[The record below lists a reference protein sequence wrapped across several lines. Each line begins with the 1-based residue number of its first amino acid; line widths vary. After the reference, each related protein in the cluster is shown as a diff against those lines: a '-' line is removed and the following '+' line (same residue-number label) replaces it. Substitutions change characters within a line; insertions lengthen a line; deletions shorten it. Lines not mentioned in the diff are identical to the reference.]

1 MLDSSVTGL
10 LTNFAE
16 GLTSGPQQD
25 LLDLI
30 DQGWEAF
37 YREIHG
43 DRLVD
48 ALDSLETADTH
59 HSEAIIWH
67 WEARLGLLK
76 GERPPDGHFVYFPTW
91 SRANMKCIAAGTP
104 VLMGDGSTRPIEKVR
119 AGDLV
124 CSMEE
129 GAGKVVVRPVVAQWK
144 PGAKECVEVTT
155 RGGRKTVST
164 PDHWYRTLAGWKQ
177 ARDLTKLDRI
187 ASPRSVP
194 APPVDHDIS
203 DAEIRLLT
211 YFLME
216 GGTTGGNSRLTS
228 ADPEIVS
235 DMVKCCSALG
245 FTIVKVKGDNYD
257 YNVKRGTPLLERD
270 QGRFIR
276 DFDGVKSWLIKHGLA
291 GKKSTEKRLPELF
304 FKLSDRQIRMVLAAV
319 IDTDGWVGK
328 SDWGVTLANEALIDD
343 LRELFLKIGLLAKK
357 YYLHNDKAGSWCL
370 QFDKHKLER
379 FFDVPFLLKGERF
392 RKLAERQRYSLLDT
406 YPQSV
411 ACGLPPGTNRRLRR
425 EIGWKPSY
433 ACPRITRDKIQRALT
448 AFRWG
453 PWIWLENA
461 EVFWDEV
468 VSVEPI
474 GERETYD
481 IEVEGTHNFIADGLV
496 VHNTTIGR
504 AMLLTD
510 ALLSYAY
517 GQPGYALIPGGT
529 KAKIK
534 GTAMSVEKMLY
545 SPQVQRYC
553 PALSKVDKNVM
564 GRSRGWTAD
573 YISTAARYTFHFIG
587 LDEGVAGANLD
598 NVRPTFIM
606 PDDIDS
612 REDSPVISETRFKIF
627 TTEVLPT
634 RQQNTLVYWAQ
645 NLISRFSVR
654 YRIEKQ
660 HVQVLTNRKP
670 TTPIPAVR
678 GLVTEKRTVDGI
690 VKDMVVA
697 GNPTWR
703 GWTLQRVQDEI
714 DTYGLPA
721 FRAECQHEVEQ
732 SREGLVL
739 HNWRDEVH
747 VISESEFEA
756 AYGFRPIPKH
766 WPKEWANDWARTK
779 TRYHANVAL
788 WKTVSPQSS
797 KLPGMTFIWK
807 PLSFPADSQVE
818 DVAERLLECLT
829 PGPEINKQVVGWREL
844 RRQELLRANA
854 LQHTSTSL
862 ERIEYERS
870 SLAGVFPRYVPSV
883 LAEYN
888 VRGGCAS
895 HERNDIRDI
904 YARVYAMPVT
914 GVNPGKFGGVE
925 ALNRAMA
932 TDWEAPHPFRP
943 EQKGYTRWFL
953 IAPDDLSASAQI
965 RNGVAVR
972 PPVPFVDNLSPDAL
986 HDVDLF
992 RYQMVNWRQRP
1003 ASLTA
1008 TGEIVDDIEKANDD
1022 YGNALQMGETMGPL
1036 KNLPLTKSEEFQAL
1050 IPDEIRAL
1058 QNDGPMTKDKY
1069 RAIRRAVW
1077 DAEEQLEEKYKE
1089 HDKSDDPLYEHDPY
1103 WYGD

>member
-30 DQGWEAF
+30 DQDWEAF

-48 ALDSLETADTH
+48 GLDSLETADTH

-67 WEARLGLLK
+67 WEARLALLR
-76 GERPPDGHFVYFPTW
+76 GERPPDGYFVYFPTW
-91 SRANMKCIAAGTP
+91 SRGNMK
-104 VLMGDGSTRPIEKVR
+104 
-119 AGDLV
+119 
-124 CSMEE
+124 
-129 GAGKVVVRPVVAQWK
+129 
-144 PGAKECVEVTT
+144 
-155 RGGRKTVST
+155 
-164 PDHWYRTLAGWKQ
+164 
-177 ARDLTKLDRI
+177 
-187 ASPRSVP
+187 
-194 APPVDHDIS
+194 
-203 DAEIRLLT
+203 
-211 YFLME
+211 
-216 GGTTGGNSRLTS
+216 TS
-228 ADPEIVS
+228 
-235 DMVKCCSALG
+235 
-245 FTIVKVKGDNYD
+245 
-257 YNVKRGTPLLERD
+257 
-270 QGRFIR
+270 
-276 DFDGVKSWLIKHGLA
+276 
-291 GKKSTEKRLPELF
+291 
-304 FKLSDRQIRMVLAAV
+304 
-319 IDTDGWVGK
+319 
-328 SDWGVTLANEALIDD
+328 
-343 LRELFLKIGLLAKK
+343 
-357 YYLHNDKAGSWCL
+357 
-370 QFDKHKLER
+370 
-379 FFDVPFLLKGERF
+379 
-392 RKLAERQRYSLLDT
+392 
-406 YPQSV
+406 
-411 ACGLPPGTNRRLRR
+411 
-425 EIGWKPSY
+425 
-433 ACPRITRDKIQRALT
+433 
-448 AFRWG
+448 
-453 PWIWLENA
+453 
-461 EVFWDEV
+461 
-468 VSVEPI
+468 
-474 GERETYD
+474 
-481 IEVEGTHNFIADGLV
+481 
-496 VHNTTIGR
+496 IGR
-504 AMLLTD
+504 AMLITD

-545 SPQVQRYC
+545 TPQVQRYC

-612 REDSPVISETRFKIF
+612 REDSPVISETRFRIF

-645 NLISRFSVR
+645 NLISRFSAR

-678 GLVTEKRTVDGI
+678 GLVTEKRLVDGI
-690 VKDMVVA
+690 VKDIVMA

-703 GWTLQRVQDEI
+703 GWSLQRVQDEI

-721 FRAECQHEVEQ
+721 FRAECHPAGTRVRLGVGRNVPIESIRRGDLVLTHSGSLRPVTDLVRRDYSGDLYSIKVAGSTIPVRSTENHPFFVASRPAERWKWHYKPRALNGKDVKRPERLPRSWVRAADLRKGDYLLEPLPPEPERPVDGDVVWQFTPLASGRPASGAHEVRATPELFRLMGYFAAEGDVTGGAVRLTFSEDEREYYEDVRDLFRRVFGRPASISPDNGRSVKVSCSSVIASRFFLDTIGTGSHFKRVPEWALRASESLISEFLAGYIRGDGCKDPSGFTYNSVSGDLAEGVRLMMLRVGVVAALYKLKERTVRLPQGCDYRRSAHWQGDVNAEHAKLLGDLIGIPHEGSGPSHSFIYDGYVYKPVRSITRDRVEDFPVYNFEVEQDESYVAENVASHNCQHEVEQ

-756 AYGFRPIPKH
+756 AYGFKPIPKH

-932 TDWEAPHPFRP
+932 TDWESPHPFRP

-953 IAPDDLSASAQI
+953 IAPDDLSAPAQV

-1022 YGNALQMGETMGPL
+1022 YGNALQFGETMGPL

-1089 HDKSDDPLYEHDPY
+1089 HSTEDDPLYEHDSH